1 MRHRIFAQ
9 VLLVAAVAA
18 APAWAVEPE
27 GRSEAVPEKPPATAG
42 ARQREGGRS
51 MAPNQESR
59 EGTEDGLPEAR
70 GEAPDRRER
79 LVVEPRWRLGVY
91 AYNTPTGVVITRVAP
106 GSPAWRVGLEP
117 GDRIVTVS
125 GYQVGFVGERVY
137 YLGEELQLRA
147 EPRGRVLL
155 LVQNVRGNGLLNVP
169 VQLESRRHI
178 EPVIPMPRPHR
189 ETPGRERQA
198 R

>member
-1 MRHRIFAQ
+1 MGSRVFARI
-9 VLLVAAVAA
+9 LLVAAAVAP
-18 APAWAVEPE
+18 PAWAVEPE
-27 GRSEAVPEKPPATAG
+27 GRSEAVPETRSTPPG
-42 ARQREGGRS
+42 ARQREGGRA
-51 MAPNQESR
+51 MARNQENR
-59 EGTEDGLPEAR
+59 AGTEEGLPEAQVE
-70 GEAPDRRER
+70 GPDRRER
-79 LVVEPRWRLGVY
+79 LMVQPRWRLGVY

-106 GSPAWRVGLEP
+106 GSPASRVGLER
-117 GDRIVTVS
+117 GDRIVAVS
-125 GYQVGFVGERVY
+125 GYQVGLVGERVY

-155 LVQNVRGNGLLNVP
+155 LVQNVRGNGLLSVP
-169 VQLESRRHI
+169 VQLESPRRI